1 MKQLIMDILNR
12 FPENL
17 NWGSISAREGIADAI
32 VDGIESSDITIKKT
46 AEGWADAHDIDE
58 EEIERKKWVCSLC
71 GKSTWEVDWD
81 YIGSGYNHLG
91 CELEIEMAEDRRKK
105 NSESKTVQTL
115 DDGGGITYREKNW
128 SQEKH
133 EEKVF
138 GGDTG
143 IDADFGHNVSDNKQL
158 HEDDWMEDND

>member
-32 VDGIESSDITIKKT
+32 VDGIESNDITIKKT

-105 NSESKTVQTL
+105 NSLQK
-115 DDGGGITYREKNW
+115 
-128 SQEKH
+128 KH
-133 EEKVF
+133 EVKVF

-143 IDADFGHNVSDNKQL
+143 IDADFGHNMDNKQL